1 MKNPIFK
8 ENYISPEC
16 EEFAII
22 SEGTI
27 LTSSTPDMLGDLE
40 NNDVY
45 TETF

>member
-1 MKNPIFK
+1 MKTPIFK
-8 ENYISPEC
+8 ENYISPVC
-16 EEFAII
+16 EGFAIMT
-22 SEGTI
+22 EGTI